1 MIKLSCDN
9 KDIPVNKITFSDGA
23 ITFKVNTLPKNPK
36 YIWIIVDPSTPVYM
50 VREELFLITDAILS
64 NYDINLRDTEFNLS
78 LEYLPY
84 GRADR
89 RFEKGNPSPLLDFF
103 CTLRDDIAIFD
114 NIYINDVHNIKV
126 LPSGLNIIEKSQLQC
141 FKDSLGCGHEKYW
154 DVVVAPDKGATKKA
168 KNIADYLRVD
178 CVYANKNRE
187 LSTGKITKMVLPDYD
202 FIGKKV
208 LIPDDIT
215 DKAGTH
221 MWLADLLKEDGVKQV
236 DLYVTHA
243 ILPERFTKLDTSNI
257 DRLIAYQTVGGYI
270 NKEDIKNFNLRKEK

>member
-1 MIKLSCDN
+1 MIRLSCDN

-23 ITFKVNTLPKNPK
+23 ITFKVDTLPKKPK
-36 YIWIIVDPSTPVYM
+36 YIWIVVDPSTPVYM
-50 VREELFLITDAILS
+50 VREELFLIIDAILS
-64 NYDINLRDTEFNLS
+64 NDDVNLRDTEFNLS

-114 NIYINDVHNIKV
+114 NIYINDVHNINA
-126 LPSGLNIIEKSQLQC
+126 LPSGLNIIEKGQLQC
-141 FKDSLGCGHEKYW
+141 FKDSLVCGHEKYW
-154 DVVVAPDKGATKKA
+154 DVVVAPDKGATEKA
-168 KNIADYLRVD
+168 KTIADYLDID
-178 CVYANKNRE
+178 CVYANKSRE
-187 LSTGKITKMVLPDYD
+187 LSTGKITKMILPDYD
-202 FIGKKV
+202 FRGKKV

-243 ILPERFTKLDTSNI
+243 ILPERFTQLDNSNI
-257 DRLIAYQTVGGYI
+257 DKLIAYQTVGGYI